1 MNNIILLKDFKVDKL
16 KITKNDCIDRYIYI
30 ILIILKII

>member
-1 MNNIILLKDFKVDKL
+1 MGNIILLKDFKVDKL
-16 KITKNDCIDRYIYI
+16 KITKTDRIDRYIYI